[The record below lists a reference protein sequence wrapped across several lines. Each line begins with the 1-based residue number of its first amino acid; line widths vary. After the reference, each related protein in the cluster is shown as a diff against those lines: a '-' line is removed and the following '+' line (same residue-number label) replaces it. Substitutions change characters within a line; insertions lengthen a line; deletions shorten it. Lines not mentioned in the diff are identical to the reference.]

1 MKAHWSLI
9 FVVALLAATAV
20 VAQDT
25 DTEGVVEVG
34 AWDASTEGSPDKVSE
49 YEPDD
54 GGPNLKLEVRSD
66 NVELEAEVRD
76 DNDAVLSLDFDV
88 DRWVRSETDYVSL
101 LHRLGF
107 DNLDHFAAATGHG
120 RLTRH
125 TDLGSGQP
133 YDIDYHRLEHRTE
146 FQPRGMNNLTFAVG
160 YDHQERQGLRQQT
173 NVSHCDSCHVTS
185 QDRPVDETTTDAR
198 LEAQIAWDGGQVTA
212 SLVNREYE
220 DNAGPITLAYD
231 DALHPE
237 LRAPVFDNRVQ
248 YDGVTL
254 PVGQDPDID
263 KEIFEIDSSFD
274 DVGGFALTAG
284 GAWSTTENNFT
295 GNEASYSGA
304 LITAARLFKN
314 WNLAFRGRSYS
325 LDNDNYF
332 VDANE
337 PRGVA
342 GPQANLT
349 YREIYGFDPDY
360 LRLSA
365 LNRSVFE
372 SNFDLSRRLAGKKGR
387 VRFSWEY
394 RTIDRDHLEVA
405 PGDTKSTTNVLGVSW
420 RARPKKGWKTQ
431 LALEHGEV
439 DNPFVNLN
447 GAYSTLTS
455 PSATNPFQPQ
465 AAQYYQFHAARIADI
480 GASPSSWDELT
491 ARVSRS
497 SGSNTFSAS
506 YRYWDGDNNDGDLA
520 DWSKSVQAA
529 TFAFWSAPT
538 AEVQWHLAYTFNET
552 EVGLPASIALF
563 DG

>member
-9 FVVALLAATAV
+9 FIVALLAATAA

-25 DTEGVVEVG
+25 QGSVEVG
-34 AWDASTEGSPDKVSE
+34 VWDASTEGSPDNVTE

-54 GGPNLKLEVRSD
+54 GGPDLELEVTSD
-66 NVELEAEVRD
+66 NVELTAKVRD

-88 DRWVRSETDYVSL
+88 NRWVRSETDYTAL

-107 DNLDHFAAATGHG
+107 RDLEHFTAATSHG
-120 RLTRH
+120 RVTRH

-133 YDIDYHRLEHRTE
+133 FDIDYHRLDHRTE
-146 FQPRGMNNLTFAVG
+146 FQPKGMDHLTFAVG
-160 YDHQERQGLRQQT
+160 FSHQEREGLRQQT

-185 QDRPVDETTTDAR
+185 QDRPVDESTSEAR
-198 LEAQIAWDGGQVTA
+198 FEAQLAWEGGQVTA
-212 SLVNREYE
+212 SVVNRGYE
-220 DNAGPITLAYD
+220 DNAGPVSLAYD

-237 LRAPVFDNRVQ
+237 QRKPLFDNRVQ

-254 PVGQDPDID
+254 PVGMDSDID

-284 GAWSTTENNFT
+284 GAWSTTDNKYT

-304 LITAARLFKN
+304 LVTAARLFKN

-325 LDNDNYF
+325 LDNDDYF

-337 PRGVA
+337 PLGVA
-342 GPQANLT
+342 GPQAGLT
-349 YREIYGFDPDY
+349 YRQIYGFNPDY
-360 LRLSA
+360 LRQSA

-372 SNFDLSRRLAGKKGR
+372 STLDLSRKLAGKKGR
-387 VRFSWEY
+387 VRFSWDY
-394 RTIDRDHLEVA
+394 KTIDRDHLEVA

-447 GAYSTLTS
+447 GTYSTLTS
-455 PSATNPFQPQ
+455 QSSPNPFLPQ
-465 AAQYYQFHAARIADI
+465 AAQYYESHAARIADV
-480 GASPSSWDELT
+480 GASPSSWDEFT
-491 ARVSRS
+491 ARASHS
-497 SGSNTFSAS
+497 TGSNTFSAS
-506 YRYWDGDNNDGDLA
+506 YRYWDGNNNDGDLS
-520 DWSKSVQAA
+520 DWSRSVQAA
-529 TFAFWSAPT
+529 TFAFWSAP
-538 AEVQWHLAYTFNET
+538 AADFQWHLAYTFNET
-552 EVGLPASIALF
+552 EVGLPASIPLF